1 LARMRDALNSIY
13 HEGDALSPSKRHKGH
28 EEKTQ
33 EAFFVYSPALA
44 PGASVVSFVF
54 KKIFTPENIW
64 AFILF
69 LIVIALII
77 FTTDS
82 SPVWIYQGF

>member
-1 LARMRDALNSIY
+1 MRDPLNSLY
-13 HEGDALSPSKRHKGH
+13 HKGHEGH
-28 EEKTQ
+28 EEKTRR
-33 EAFFVYSPALA
+33 A
-44 PGASVVSFVF
+44 SFVHF
-54 KKIFTPENIW
+54 VPFVFKIFTPENIW

-69 LIVIALII
+69 LIVVALII

>member
-1 LARMRDALNSIY
+1 MRDALNSLY
-13 HEGDALSPSKRHKGH
+13 HEGDALTVRLSLTASKRHEGH
-28 EEKTQ
+28 EGKTQ
-33 EAFFVYSPALA
+33 KPSFVSF
-44 PGASVVSFVF
+44 VSFVF

-69 LIVIALII
+69 LIVVALII